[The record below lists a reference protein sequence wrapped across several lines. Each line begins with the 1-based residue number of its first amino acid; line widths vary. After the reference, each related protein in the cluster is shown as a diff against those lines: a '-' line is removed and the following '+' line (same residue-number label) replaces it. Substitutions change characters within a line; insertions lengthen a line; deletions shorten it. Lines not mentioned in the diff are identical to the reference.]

1 MIDKTT
7 PTIKVSVLEK
17 EYPSVGNNIIRGI
30 ISRPE
35 FAKFEAYEGT
45 CPLRFYD
52 TIEFR
57 RLLIEG
63 IKEHKTRKL
72 RRSQCIGYRHR

>member
-35 FAKFEAYEGT
+35 FAKFEA
-45 CPLRFYD
+45 F
-52 TIEFR
+52 TI
-57 RLLIEG
+57 L
-63 IKEHKTRKL
+63 
-72 RRSQCIGYRHR
+72 